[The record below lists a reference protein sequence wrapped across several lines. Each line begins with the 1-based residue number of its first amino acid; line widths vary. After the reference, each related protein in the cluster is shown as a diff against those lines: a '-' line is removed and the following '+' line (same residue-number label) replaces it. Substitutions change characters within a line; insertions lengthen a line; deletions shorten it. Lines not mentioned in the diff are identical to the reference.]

1 MQNKNHLINENV
13 PKEVREPKLFQTSTT
28 RRAFINTTSA
38 AVAGLATS
46 FALTS
51 GNLLLGQETDA
62 AKDSDAIGDPKFKL
76 RFAPHPGTFKATV
89 GDDVIDQINYCHE
102 RGFTAIEYNRIEKES
117 PEMQTKIGETLA
129 KNGMQMGVFV
139 AYADFNTPSFADPR
153 KATTEKILAK
163 MKTAVEIAKRCNA
176 KFMTVVPG
184 SVDQRIVGSKEYRAT
199 ILAEGYQFANVI
211 ELLRRCAEILE
222 PHDLVMVL
230 EPLNWHANHGGTFL
244 QKSDQA
250 YAVCKAVNSPSCKI
264 LFDIYHQQI
273 SEGNLIP
280 NINLCWDEIGYFQS
294 GDNPGRKEPGTGEIN
309 YKNVFKAIGKR
320 SKEEGRNLIIG
331 MEHGNS
337 IKGKEGDDA
346 LIAAYRAVDLD

>member
-1 MQNKNHLINENV
+1 MQNKNRVINQNV
-13 PKEVREPKLFQTSTT
+13 PKEVRGPKVCQSSAT
-28 RRAFINTTSA
+28 RRAFLNATSA

-51 GNLLLGQETDA
+51 GNSVLGQETDA
-62 AKDSDAIGDPKFKL
+62 AKDSDDTGDPKFKL
-76 RFAPHPGTFKATV
+76 RFAPHPGTFRATV

-102 RGFTAIEYNRIEKES
+102 KGFTAIEYNRIERET
-117 PEMQTKIGETLA
+117 PEKQTEIGETLA
-129 KNGMQMGVFV
+129 KNDMKMGVFV
-139 AYADFNTPSFADPR
+139 AYANFNTPTFTDPR
-153 KATTEKILAK
+153 KESTEEILQK
-163 MKTAVEIAKRCNA
+163 MKDAVEIAKRCNA
-176 KFMTVVPG
+176 KYMTVVPG
-184 SVDQRIVGSKEYRAT
+184 SIDQRIAGNKTYNAAL
-199 ILAEGYQFANVI
+199 LAEGYQFANVI
-211 ELLRRCAEILE
+211 EMLRRCAEILE

-244 QKSDQA
+244 RKSDQA

-273 SEGNLIP
+273 SEGNLIT
-280 NINLCWDEIGYFQS
+280 NINLCWDEIAYFQT

-309 YKNVFKAIGKR
+309 YKNVFKAIDKR
-320 SKEEGRNLIIG
+320 SKKEGRDFIIG

-346 LIAAYRAVDLD
+346 LIAAYRAVDVE